1 MNDKPDPLE
10 EIRRLRVEQLRVCAL
25 QQAADINR
33 LHRAAQAAAQLSA
46 AQLSVAQSSVAQSSV
61 VMPSMSGACGES
73 DAAK

>member
-33 LHRAAQAAAQLSA
+33 LHRAAQETAKPL
-46 AQLSVAQSSVAQSSV
+46 VA
-61 VMPSMSGACGES
+61 MPSMSGACGES

>member
-10 EIRRLRVEQLRVCAL
+10 EIRRLRAEQLRVCAL

-33 LHRAAQAAAQLSA
+33 LHRAAQATAKPL
-46 AQLSVAQSSVAQSSV
+46 VAVS
-61 VMPSMSGACGES
+61 SMSGTCGES